1 MKGGIMKSDS
11 IIFDLDGTLWD
22 SADSVI
28 DSWNE
33 TISNYNEVQ
42 NKLTVDDMKSVM
54 GLVIQ
59 DVALKFFPYLE
70 EENRLKIIKHCCK
83 NECEYLEENGAIL
96 YNKLEETLTELTKKY
111 KLFIVSNCQCGYIE
125 SFLKAHRLNKYF
137 IDFENSGRTGLTKGE
152 NIKLIIE
159 RNSLIKPVYIGDTEG
174 DLKAARFAGIPFIYA
189 QYGFGEVKEFDY
201 VIGSFEELLNL
212 V

>member
-1 MKGGIMKSDS
+1 MDS

-22 SADSVI
+22 ATSSVI

-33 TISNYNEVQ
+33 TISNYAEVK

-54 GLVIQ
+54 GLAIKDTAQ
-59 DVALKFFPYLE
+59 SFFPYLE
-70 EENRLKIIKHCCK
+70 EENRLKIIKHCYK
-83 NECEYLEENGAIL
+83 NECEHLEVHGAIL
-96 YNKLEETLTELTKKY
+96 YDKLEKTINNLNKNY

-125 SFLKAHRLNKYF
+125 SFFKSHKLNKYF
-137 IDFENSGRTGLTKGE
+137 IDYECSGKTGMTKGG

-159 RNSLIKPVYIGDTEG
+159 RNNLVNPVYVGDTVG
-174 DLKAARFAGIPFIYA
+174 DLKAARFASIPFIYA
-189 QYGFGEVKEFDY
+189 KYGFGDVKYYDY
-201 VIGSFEELLNL
+201 VIDRFDEILNI